1 MTAIAE
7 VRRKLK
13 DDFEY
18 YAAKALKIR
27 TKKGDIVPFIINDQ
41 QRRLDAI
48 IEEELRTKGQARI
61 ILLKARQL
69 GMSTYTAGRMTHR
82 VTNDRGK
89 LAMVVA
95 HDSES
100 TETLFVISQRMY
112 ENLPKQIKPTTKY
125 SSKKELFFDKLDS
138 RYIVGTA
145 GSASIGRG
153 ATIQYLHCSE
163 IAFWPKKSA
172 KELYNGLEQAVPY
185 GHNSII
191 IVESTANGTSGLFF
205 DMWNKAV
212 KGENGFT
219 PVFFPWFEAPEYRRP
234 VPKDF
239 IQTPDEEELV
249 KQFGLDDE
257 QLCFRREKVG
267 LNGIDQFKQEYPS
280 TPEDAFIST
289 GMGVFAP
296 DHLKYEQERAAPLIL
311 TRAMFGDVW
320 EDRRSG
326 PLHLYKDW
334 EPSQEYWIGADSSMG
349 IRGGDPS
356 FLVVLDEQKEVV
368 ATYRDWVHPDHFA
381 RIIFTL
387 AQRYNNAHVIVES
400 NSHGL
405 LVCTRIYKDWEYP
418 NFYTE
423 EIVDKMTD
431 QPTVKLGFTTTPKS
445 KPYIIDKL
453 RAEVRDHNIKLNC
466 PLLINDARTFIA
478 TPEGKYEAE
487 PGAHDDGVMAL
498 ALANHYHR
506 GKWTPVLDQ
515 EEFLLV
521 AP

>member
-1 MTAIAE
+1 MTEIAE

-163 IAFWPKKSA
+163 
-172 KELYNGLEQAVPY
+172 
-185 GHNSII
+185 
-191 IVESTANGTSGLFF
+191 
-205 DMWNKAV
+205 
-212 KGENGFT
+212 
-219 PVFFPWFEAPEYRRP
+219 
-234 VPKDF
+234 
-239 IQTPDEEELV
+239 
-249 KQFGLDDE
+249 
-257 QLCFRREKVG
+257 
-267 LNGIDQFKQEYPS
+267 
-280 TPEDAFIST
+280 
-289 GMGVFAP
+289 
-296 DHLKYEQERAAPLIL
+296 
-311 TRAMFGDVW
+311 
-320 EDRRSG
+320 
-326 PLHLYKDW
+326 
-334 EPSQEYWIGADSSMG
+334 
-349 IRGGDPS
+349 
-356 FLVVLDEQKEVV
+356 
-368 ATYRDWVHPDHFA
+368 
-381 RIIFTL
+381 L
-387 AQRYNNAHVIVES
+387 A
-400 NSHGL
+400 
-405 LVCTRIYKDWEYP
+405 
-418 NFYTE
+418 
-423 EIVDKMTD
+423 
-431 QPTVKLGFTTTPKS
+431 
-445 KPYIIDKL
+445 
-453 RAEVRDHNIKLNC
+453 
-466 PLLINDARTFIA
+466 
-478 TPEGKYEAE
+478 
-487 PGAHDDGVMAL
+487 
-498 ALANHYHR
+498 
-506 GKWTPVLDQ
+506 
-515 EEFLLV
+515 
-521 AP
+521 